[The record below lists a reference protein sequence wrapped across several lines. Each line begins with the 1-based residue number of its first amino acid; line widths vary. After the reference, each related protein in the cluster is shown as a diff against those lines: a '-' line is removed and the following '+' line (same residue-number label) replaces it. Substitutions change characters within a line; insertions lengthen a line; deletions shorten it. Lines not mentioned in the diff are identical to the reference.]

1 MQYQLSLIGRALAA
15 LLILGAWSAVVPSAF
30 GQAAGEGTVFGF
42 VFDANSGEPIRGAR
56 VVVEGMP
63 EKATTSDLDGA
74 YQFNLPAGT
83 YSINVSA
90 PNFRPSTIADV
101 IVAAGEAADGSVVL
115 TTEGT
120 TTTVEVVATVESTT
134 ATAEAAVIERRLAP
148 VVSDRISR
156 EDISNST
163 ASDAAGAVEKVT
175 GVSIVEGGYVYVRGL
190 GERYSSTMLNN
201 AMLPTTEPERRVVPL
216 DLFPASLLN
225 GVNVL
230 KSYTPDLPGEFA
242 GGLVQLETV
251 EFPRQ
256 KILTAGVSVGFNSR
270 TTFQRG
276 DTYRGGRYDFFG
288 FDDGT
293 RDLPALVPRD
303 GRVFPGTFSP
313 SELQEIG
320 RSFET
325 NWEPEPIQSVR
336 PSISYSLAGGNS
348 WGKLGVVGAVT
359 FSNTLQRQAEL
370 LRFLVNTGG
379 GQAGIFTD
387 YPDYISDN
395 ESSRLGGVFNV
406 AYSINPSNKIIW
418 RNTITRE
425 TDKEARTFDG
435 LNGRIDTVIRN
446 ERLRWVE
453 RSLVSTGVE
462 GEHVFA
468 GVGNSLF
475 NWQVTFS
482 KSKRDEPDM
491 REVVRSLRDDGSN
504 PFLALP
510 QSATRFSN
518 YLDDRILE
526 PQVSWATPFY
536 GKGFSGK
543 WEVGFRGTFRERD
556 FSARRFRFVPLRLFQ
571 LDLTAPNNELLGPDN
586 ITPDLFQIRENTRG
600 TDQYEAGMDVYAG
613 YAMLDFSV
621 GGKWRFVGGLRVE
634 DADIN
639 VETLDPLVP
648 GAVPAISNLKNRDPL
663 PGVNVIYAL
672 TAKSNLRFGFS
683 ETLSRPDFR
692 ELSPFDFVNVLG
704 GYSFAGN
711 PDLVRAKI
719 KNFDARWEHFFG
731 GSQLVAASY
740 FFKDFTDPIEVTIQ
754 PTTGDLRQ
762 TYINAA
768 GSRNQGLEL
777 EVRRSLAKITPKLSD
792 FSLQANLTIVDSD
805 VQIGEAQRD
814 LLTSLQRPM
823 MGQSR
828 LIYNVVAEWLRPRWR
843 SNARFYINHVSRRIT
858 DVGALQLPDVYQE
871 GNTFLD
877 FVYQYSVRDDGRWNI
892 RFSAENLSDNHYLWT
907 QADITQRSFRLGR
920 TFSIGTTYSFF

>member
-1 MQYQLSLIGRALAA
+1 MQCQLSLIGRALAA

-42 VFDANSGEPIRGAR
+42 VFDANSGEPIRGAK

-63 EKATTSDLDGA
+63 EKTATSDLDGA

-90 PNFRPSTIADV
+90 ANFRPSTIADV

-115 TTEGT
+115 ATEGT

-256 KILTAGVSVGFNSR
+256 KILTAGVSIGFNSR

-387 YPDYISDN
+387 YPDYIADN

-435 LNGRIDTVIRN
+435 LNGRIDTEIRN

-468 GVGNSLF
+468 GIGNSLF
-475 NWQVTFS
+475 NWQVTYS
-482 KSKRDEPDM
+482 KSSRDEPDM

-586 ITPDLFQIRENTRG
+586 ITPNLFQIRENTRG
-600 TDQYEAGMDVYAG
+600 TDQYEASMDVYAG

-621 GGKWRFVGGLRVE
+621 GGKWRIVGGLRIE

-648 GAVPAISNLKNRDPL
+648 GAVPAISSLKNRDPL

-672 TAKSNLRFGFS
+672 TPKSNLRFGFS

-814 LLTSLQRPM
+814 LLTSLRRPM

-828 LIYNVVAEWLRPRWR
+828 VIYNVVAEWLRPRWR